1 MFAPRAC
8 TSLDCDICQCW
19 CNVPSWLDK
28 ITQVR
33 AISLYVLACPC
44 SFSFSHHM
52 QQQHQ
57 RHTRLPSNAQ
67 LRTAKA
73 PHSPLLNHTAAF
85 ILDIVSHR
93 PAGGRGWIHTNFVDV
108 SLYVEWVGGG
118 SGTAM
123 RHDRASLRDIRGRQL
138 LGTKQWRFHSD
149 KKQKLDKCK
158 HRDV

>member
-1 MFAPRAC
+1 MPIR
-8 TSLDCDICQCW
+8 
-19 CNVPSWLDK
+19 CNVASLSNKLLGTSQSSFWVLTLVLSLSS
-28 ITQVR
+28 ITCNNNNINGTHV
-33 AISLYVLACPC
+33 
-44 SFSFSHHM
+44 SH
-52 QQQHQ
+52 
-57 RHTRLPSNAQ
+57 RTLSSE
-67 LRTAKA
+67 LRR